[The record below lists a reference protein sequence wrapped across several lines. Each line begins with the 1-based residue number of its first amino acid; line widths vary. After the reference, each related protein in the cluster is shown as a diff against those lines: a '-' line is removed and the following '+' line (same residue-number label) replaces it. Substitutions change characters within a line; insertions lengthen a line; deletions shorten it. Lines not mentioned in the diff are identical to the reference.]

1 MTGTPTQAR
10 PARGLAQTLQE
21 GSFTVFLQGRPITA
35 TLTPRARKAAESLG
49 IPMVVEMELFFSCL
63 LRKRLRF
70 HQVDAAPESVL
81 EPVELYPGLSL
92 LFRPVVA
99 EVCNI
104 DTLEGAPPVK
114 TMPAKRADA
123 FIPKWVSIDHRSGA
137 WAGDFG
143 Y

>member
-1 MTGTPTQAR
+1 MTGSPTQAR
-10 PARGLAQTLQE
+10 PARNMAQTLPE
-21 GSFTVFLQGRPITA
+21 GSFTVFLQGKPITA
-35 TLTPRARKAAESLG
+35 SLTPRARRAVESLDA
-49 IPMVVEMELFFSCL
+49 PVVVEMELFFSCL

-70 HQVDAAPESVL
+70 HHRDTAPASVL

-99 EVCNI
+99 ETCNI

-123 FIPKWVSIDHRSGA
+123 FIPKWVSIDHRSGT
-137 WAGDFG
+137 WSGDFG